1 MLPPP
6 NELPLLRPPPNEL
19 PPLRL
24 PPNELLLR
32 LGATLGALGRLL
44 LPNEELPRP
53 PPNDDEERRPEPKLE
68 PDDDELPSLR
78 LGENVLRG
86 VLVVEPERLL
96 PKELCELPT
105 VLRVLLSR
113 PLLPKALL
121 PREEAEERRPEPN

>member
-1 MLPPP
+1 MP
-6 NELPLLRPPPNEL
+6 
-19 PPLRL
+19 
-24 PPNELLLR
+24 R

-53 PPNDDEERRPEPKLE
+53 PPNEDEERRPKPKLE

-96 PKELCELPT
+96 PKVLCELPT

-113 PLLPKALL
+113 PVLPKALL